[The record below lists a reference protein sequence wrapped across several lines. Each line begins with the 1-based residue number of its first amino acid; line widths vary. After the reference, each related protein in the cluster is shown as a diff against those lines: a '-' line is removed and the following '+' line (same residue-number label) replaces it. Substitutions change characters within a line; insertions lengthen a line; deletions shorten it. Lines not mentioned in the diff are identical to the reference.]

1 VNNNQELVSII
12 TANYN
17 CEKFIDDTIN
27 SVLNQT
33 YQNWEMII
41 VDDVSSDNSVEIIEK
56 YVKKD
61 KRIKLIQLKENSGA
75 AVARNTAI
83 KASKGRFIAFL
94 DSDDLWTDNKLEKQ
108 ISFMLDKGYDFTYTN
123 YDLID
128 ENNVRYGKTFEA
140 QKEATYTGLLKT
152 CTIGC
157 LTAIYDTKTM
167 GKIYMPLIRKRQ
179 DYGLWLKILKKI
191 EKAYLYNES
200 LAVYRTR
207 NNSISS
213 NKISVSKF
221 QWKIYREVEK
231 LNLLQS
237 FYYFLHY
244 AYNGLKKY
252 K

>member
-1 VNNNQELVSII
+1 VLDLVSII

-17 CEKFIDDTIN
+17 CEKFLDDTIN

-41 VDDVSSDNSVEIIEK
+41 VDDVSSDKSVEIIQK

-61 KRIKLIQLKENSGA
+61 NRITLIQLKENSGA

-83 KASKGRFIAFL
+83 EASKGRFISFL

-128 ENNVRYGKTFEA
+128 EDNVRYGKTFKA
-140 QKEATYTGLLKT
+140 QREVTYTDLLKT

-157 LTAIYDTKTM
+157 LTAIYDTKKM
-167 GKIYMPLIRKRQ
+167 GKVYMPLIRKRQ

-191 EKAYLYNES
+191 DKAYLYNES

-213 NKISVSKF
+213 NKINASKF
-221 QWKIYREVEK
+221 QWKIYREIEK

-237 FYYFLHY
+237 SYYFLHY
-244 AYNGLKKY
+244 AYKGLKKY